1 MAGLL
6 SKLQKNPRSAPQ
18 PVQEV
23 VLESRSKDASPVFLL
38 DEVVD
43 DVIPLKE
50 VVEAAEVVGQS
61 ADILLTEVA
70 PHQRDTKTLKQA
82 PAKSRPSMIIRSKR
96 AKQAELQN
104 AAFADTAPW
113 WMSDSVEKVPQV
125 EALIPSAMALL
136 DVASLDFSNTV
147 ELAEAVRTAI
157 RAANAEL
164 GGSLR
169 LSRKIQELAEND
181 LLSLLAGKGPLEAL
195 YEDQAVTDIFIDSHS
210 SVKVV
215 RMGHAMET
223 PFAFRSPEEYQLFV
237 DCVLQTANRS
247 LTQRLPIVDCVLPDE
262 HRSRVSAIHPSV
274 IEASEPRLCIRV
286 PRLQKIAFFDILQ
299 TKTLPAPLAA
309 WLSEVVALGEA
320 NILVLGPSGA
330 GKTVMTTALLSSV
343 NSDERIVT
351 IEDVP
356 ELFVPTV
363 HLEKLVAR
371 PPDEMGQGE
380 VTMKDLL
387 RAALR
392 RSPHRIVVG
401 EIRDEEGRIFLRA
414 LETGHAGSIATL
426 HAENSRDA
434 LWRLLDLVAAY
445 ENAPQ
450 KSIMRRLARSV
461 HLTITMKRVEGT
473 PCVTEVSEISSD
485 ADGEFSIT
493 PLVKYVGLE
502 EGKRRWQLQ
511 VDESYWIKRV
521 AAEGVSL
528 MPGLGLKAKSEESS
542 S

>member
-1 MAGLL
+1 M
-6 SKLQKNPRSAPQ
+6 
-18 PVQEV
+18 
-23 VLESRSKDASPVFLL
+23 FLL
-38 DEVVD
+38 DQVVD
-43 DVIPLKE
+43 DVIPLNK
-50 VVEAAEVVGQS
+50 VVEAAEGVGKN

-70 PHQRDTKTLKQA
+70 STARDTTQFSKA

-96 AKQAELQN
+96 AKQAELQT

-113 WMSDSVEKVPQV
+113 WLSDTVEKVPQV
-125 EALIPSAMALL
+125 EALVPSAMRLL
-136 DVASLDFSNTV
+136 DIDSLDFENTV
-147 ELAEAVRTAI
+147 QLADAVRKAV

-164 GGSLR
+164 GGSVR
-169 LSRKIQELAEND
+169 LSRKIQDLAEND

-195 YEDQAVTDIFIDSHS
+195 YQDQAVTDIFIDSHS

-223 PFAFRSPEEYQLFV
+223 PFAFRSAEEYQLFV
-237 DCVLQTANRS
+237 DCLLQTANRTLS
-247 LTQRLPIVDCVLPDE
+247 QRLPIVDCVLPDE

-274 IEASEPRLCIRV
+274 IEAAEPRICIRV

-320 NILVLGPSGA
+320 NLLVLGPSGA

-371 PPDEMGQGE
+371 PPDESGQGE

-445 ENAPQ
+445 ESAPQ

-461 HLTITMKRVEGT
+461 HLTITMKRVAGT
-473 PCVTEVSEISSD
+473 PCLTEVAEISSD
-485 ADGEFSIT
+485 ADGEFTIT
-493 PLVKYVGLE
+493 PLIKFVGVE
-502 EGKRRWQLQ
+502 NGKRKWQLQ
-511 VDESYWIKRV
+511 VKDSYWMKRV

-528 MPGLGLKAKSEESS
+528 MPGLGLKAMDEQEVS
-542 S
+542 